1 MSKNF
6 TIYLNDI
13 RKAINSIEIFVEGM
27 TFIEGNEGIINLSK
41 AGVHF

>member
-13 RKAINSIEIFVEGM
+13 RKAINSIEIFVE
-27 TFIEGNEGIINLSK
+27 NIISFRKNI
-41 AGVHF
+41 